1 MDRTMLE
8 IYSDYLISSFGQT
21 STTVLSRLLDNTISH
36 DQITR
41 FLEQG
46 VAVSRTLWLLAKPLV
61 RRIERED
68 GVISI
73 DDCVQPKPHSRENGV
88 IEWFYDHSVGQTVK
102 GMNILTAFYSV
113 HSEGPTAERLGVP
126 VGCEVIVKKPVWDD
140 KKQTTVMKSTMTKQ
154 QQYRELLKNCKAND
168 IKYKYVL
175 NDTWFTNAENMNFID
190 EVLKKKFVM
199 AIKENMIATMC
210 DDKDIIV
217 WRGPIRDVPSVEGQ
231 VCRVYLNGVDF
242 PVWIAKHVF
251 KNKDGST
258 GTLYLCTNDP
268 ELDGDQMLKVYQR
281 RWPIEEF
288 HKSLKQNASL
298 AKCPA
303 SRPELQ
309 IKHVLCCL
317 YGYVKLEWMKI
328 THGRNHFELR
338 SRMYLAALRA
348 SSAELQVMRT
358 QITSS
363 GFTIA

>member
-1 MDRTMLE
+1 MMLE

-68 GVISI
+68 GVVSI
-73 DDCVQPKPHSRENGV
+73 DDCVQPKPHSQENGV
-88 IEWFYDHSVGQTVK
+88 IEWHYDHSVGRVVK
-102 GMNILTAFYSV
+102 GMNLITAFYGV
-113 HSEGPTAERLGVP
+113 HLGGPTAERLGVP
-126 VGCEVIVKKPVWDD
+126 VGCEVIVKKPVWDA

-154 QQYRELLKNCKAND
+154 QQYRELLKKCKAND

-199 AIKENMIATMC
+199 AIKENMIATMR
-210 DDKDIIV
+210 DANDTII
-217 WRGPIRDVPSVEGQ
+217 WRGSIRDLPSPEGQ
-231 VCRVYLNGVDF
+231 VCQVYLNGVDL
-242 PVWIAKHVF
+242 PVWVTKHVF

-258 GTLYLCTNDP
+258 GTLYLCPNDH
-268 ELDGDQMLKVYQR
+268 ELDADQTLKVYQK

-288 HKSLKQNASL
+288 HKTLKQNASL

-303 SRPELQ
+303 GRPEIQ
-309 IKHVLCCL
+309 IKHVLCSL
-317 YGYVKLEWMKI
+317 YGYVKLEWMKVAQ
-328 THGRNHFELR
+328 GGNHFALR
-338 SRMYLAALRA
+338 SGMYLAALRA
-348 SSAELQVMRT
+348 SFAELQVIRT
-358 QITSS
+358 QIAQS
-363 GFTIA
+363 GFITA